1 MCVMSKIDFDFYY
14 GVEAEQ
20 FSFVRIPRV
29 LFTDKDNFGDLSNE
43 AKLLYGLLL
52 ERMELSRKNNWIDE
66 HNRVYII
73 FKIEEIADRMNCGH
87 EKACNILK
95 ELDDENGIGL
105 ISKKRRGMG
114 QPAIIY
120 VKNFIIAEQQ
130 SNEPVDKSTEYE
142 DKQQENYTKTRLP
155 KIRNQ
160 EIGKSEVLTSENQT
174 SRLPKNRLQKVGK
187 SDDYFSYIDMSYI
200 DNQSINQSG
209 AGFQNF
215 STADVENDGLIDRT
229 ETEESVKAQIDY
241 DCLISHPDKAVV
253 QMFEEIKDLI
263 VDVICGERN
272 VIIEGRRVS
281 EEAARSAYRKL
292 TSEHVMDVLKNILN
306 YPEKIKRI
314 DRFIA
319 VALYNSV
326 FTFTTSTFS
335 GFEHNLGMTMI

>member
-174 SRLPKNRLQKVGK
+174 SRLPKN
-187 SDDYFSYIDMSYI
+187 
-200 DNQSINQSG
+200 
-209 AGFQNF
+209 
-215 STADVENDGLIDRT
+215 
-229 ETEESVKAQIDY
+229 
-241 DCLISHPDKAVV
+241 
-253 QMFEEIKDLI
+253 
-263 VDVICGERN
+263 
-272 VIIEGRRVS
+272 
-281 EEAARSAYRKL
+281 
-292 TSEHVMDVLKNILN
+292 
-306 YPEKIKRI
+306 
-314 DRFIA
+314 
-319 VALYNSV
+319 
-326 FTFTTSTFS
+326 
-335 GFEHNLGMTMI
+335 

>member
-200 DNQSINQSG
+200 EDQSINQSG
-209 AGFQNF
+209 AGFQNL
-215 STADVENDGLIDRT
+215 STADVEKDGLIDRT

-241 DCLISHPDKAVV
+241 DCLISHPDNSVV
-253 QMFEEIKDLI
+253 QMVEEIKDLI

-314 DRFIA
+314 DRFLT
-319 VALYNSV
+319 VALYNSA

>member
-200 DNQSINQSG
+200 EDQSINHSG

-215 STADVENDGLIDRT
+215 STVDVENDGLIDRT
-229 ETEESVKAQIDY
+229 ETEVSVKAQIDY
-241 DCLISHPDKAVV
+241 DCLISHPDKSVV
-253 QMFEEIKDLI
+253 QMVEEIKDLI

-306 YPEKIKRI
+306 YHEKIKRI
-314 DRFIA
+314 DRFLA
-319 VALYNSV
+319 VALYNSA

-335 GFEHNLGMTMI
+335 GFEHILGMMMI

>member
-1 MCVMSKIDFDFYY
+1 MSKIDFDFYY

-130 SNEPVDKSTEYE
+130 SNESVDKSTEYE

-200 DNQSINQSG
+200 EDQSINQSG

-215 STADVENDGLIDRT
+215 STSDVENDGLIDRT
-229 ETEESVKAQIDY
+229 ETEVSVKAQIDY

-253 QMFEEIKDLI
+253 QMVEEIKDLI

-306 YPEKIKRI
+306 YPQKIKRI